1 MNPVPREEYLA
12 TQVMT
17 AAPQKLQL
25 MLIEAAIQS
34 ARRAQELLAGGWN
47 HAVSAALQRS
57 QTIVAQ
63 LLAGMAP
70 HRDDPLVDRVSSVY
84 SFIYRSLL
92 LAGLK
97 RDARALADALAI
109 LEIERETWQQV
120 CGQIGATHPRPHVRF
135 SAPPAAELS
144 DENESGLS
152 LEA

>member
-1 MNPVPREEYLA
+1 MNPAPREEYLA

-25 MLIEAAIQS
+25 MLIEAAIQA
-34 ARRAQELLAGGWN
+34 ARRAQELLAGGWS
-47 HAVSAALQRS
+47 HEVSAALQRS
-57 QTIVAQ
+57 QTVVAQ

-92 LAGLK
+92 QAGLQ
-97 RDARALADALAI
+97 RDARALVDALSI
-109 LEIERETWQQV
+109 LELERETWQQV
-120 CGQIGATHPRPHVRF
+120 CTQIGGTRPRPHIRF
-135 SAPPAAELS
+135 GAPPAAEPS

>member
-1 MNPVPREEYLA
+1 MNPAPREEYLA

-25 MLIEAAIQS
+25 MLIEAAIQA
-34 ARRAQELLAGGWN
+34 ARRAQDLLAGGWS
-47 HAVSAALQRS
+47 HDVSAALQRS

-70 HRDDPLVDRVSSVY
+70 HRDDPLVDRVSAVY

-97 RDARALADALAI
+97 RDARALADALSI

-120 CGQIGATHPRPHVRF
+120 CRQIGATRPRPHVRF
-135 SAPPAAELS
+135 GTPPAADTLE
-144 DENESGLS
+144 ENESGWS
-152 LEA
+152 FEA